1 MTRIHTSL
9 YFIICAC
16 ILVLTSCT
24 QAKDTTDA
32 DARSIEM
39 QYASLLSL
47 HESEGYITAEIK
59 NPWDSTKV
67 LHRYILVPKDKEL
80 PASLPQ
86 GDIVRTPL
94 AHAVYF
100 TSVHAS
106 LIDQLGAYSSI
117 AGVCDAE
124 YIYLTK
130 IQEDIKSKKVVDCGN
145 SMTPNIERIIDLM
158 PDALLVS
165 PFENSG
171 SYGKVGTLGIPII
184 ECADYMETSPLG
196 RAEWMRFYGLLTGTE
211 QKADSL
217 FAATEKSYNDLKAL
231 AMDAKTRP
239 TVLMDMKYG
248 ASWYISGG
256 NSTTGQM
263 LKDAGADYIF
273 KDEKNS
279 GSVPYDPEVVFD
291 RAQNA
296 DLWLIKYN
304 QASKMTYAQLAKEW
318 PNYARLAAYTNHN
331 IYACNLQNSSFYEE
345 LPFHPDLLLRDYI
358 IIFHPELMEDKTLR
372 YFEHLE
378 K

>member
-1 MTRIHTSL
+1 
-9 YFIICAC
+9 
-16 ILVLTSCT
+16 
-24 QAKDTTDA
+24 
-32 DARSIEM
+32 M

-80 PASLPQ
+80 PTSLPQ

-130 IQEDIKSKKVVDCGN
+130 IQEDIKSKKVADCGN

-217 FAATEKSYNDLKAL
+217 FAATEKAYNDLKAL